1 MKVERCPDPVGA
13 EQPTV
18 MTILASSM
26 IFSIRDELKKELL
39 ARGFTI
45 APPSPTDPTEGFVSP
60 KDTMVLGDAYATA
73 LDLAE
78 LLDQMVSRREK
89 LFRSADVVG
98 PDIAKQGYDDV
109 VFVIDAI
116 KAVIARLSLV

>member
-1 MKVERCPDPVGA
+1 MSP
-13 EQPTV
+13 
-18 MTILASSM
+18 
-26 IFSIRDELKKELL
+26 SIRDELKKELL

-45 APPSPTDPTEGFVSP
+45 APPSATDPTEGFASP
-60 KDTMVLGDAYATA
+60 NDTMTLCDAYATA

-89 LFRSADVVG
+89 VFRSVDVLG
-98 PDIAKQGYDDV
+98 ADIAKKCYDDV
-109 VFVIDAI
+109 VIVIAAI